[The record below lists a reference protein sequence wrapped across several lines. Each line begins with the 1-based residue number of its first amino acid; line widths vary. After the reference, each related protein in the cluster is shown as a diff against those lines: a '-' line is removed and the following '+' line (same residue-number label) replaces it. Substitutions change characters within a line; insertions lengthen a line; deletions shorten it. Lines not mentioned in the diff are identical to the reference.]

1 MNDDNQIM
9 DTTDIGAIE
18 ARKRLGELLEKTHYQ
33 AAQFRIRRKDKPMA
47 RLVNERFMEVI
58 DQLMETEPGLA
69 DTVALL
75 LNEEWRGA
83 IADSQ
88 KEFKAGKVRQLTS
101 EA

>member
-1 MNDDNQIM
+1 M

-18 ARKRLGELLEKTHYQ
+18 ARKHFGELLERTHYQ
-33 AAQFRIRRKDKPMA
+33 ATQFRIKRKDKPMA

-75 LNEEWRGA
+75 LNKEWQGA
-83 IADSQ
+83 ISESQ
-88 KEFKAGKVRQLTS
+88 RDFKAGKVRQLIPA
-101 EA
+101 E